1 MPAIRD
7 RVSHVLRLG
16 GTLARSVLRT
26 ERRSVRTMTDPVIA
40 YATAASLKLIHQQQ
54 VIVAGQREVIMR
66 GRKRSRLRRSVRGVD
81 APARPRRAASDADA
95 PVDASL
101 RALARLLARQA
112 AREVFER
119 TVRRK
124 DSDHSFGEGRE

>member
-1 MPAIRD
+1 
-7 RVSHVLRLG
+7 
-16 GTLARSVLRT
+16 
-26 ERRSVRTMTDPVIA
+26 
-40 YATAASLKLIHQQQ
+40 
-54 VIVAGQREVIMR
+54 
-66 GRKRSRLRRSVRGVD
+66 VRGVD
-81 APARPRRAASDADA
+81 APARLRGTASDTDA

-124 DSDHSFGEGRE
+124 DCDHSFVEDRE